1 MSERLVLLGTKVDES
16 KFNKKS
22 SVSLR
27 TVKSRKISFLLQFLN
42 NVKQPAHRKKLFRKI
57 KSLFKE
63 IKIWTMGDIYLM
75 REVAL
80 QGGKLGFLDKIL
92 TEGENETPLLIGSE
106 NWEDICVMI
115 EEYEGDP
122 EKSYDSDNLKQDREK
137 SKKYILGLLR
147 RKEINVKEFIKV

>member
-1 MSERLVLLGTKVDES
+1 
-16 KFNKKS
+16 
-22 SVSLR
+22 
-27 TVKSRKISFLLQFLN
+27 
-42 NVKQPAHRKKLFRKI
+42 
-57 KSLFKE
+57 
-63 IKIWTMGDIYLM
+63 MGDIYLM